1 MRRSIAWLGALAC
14 FAAAAYLISVTG
26 LPERDASLETLTI
39 AAPIPGAPAPLF
51 RAKLADGAWLAL
63 DELRG
68 SPVILNFWATWCV
81 PCAIEMP
88 ELQSLYEARRADG
101 LRIVG
106 INSGEDEKAVT
117 GWVDRLQLQFD
128 IALDE
133 DLSITT
139 LYAVNGQPTTFVI
152 NSEGVVERVFY
163 GVTTRDAL
171 ESEIAAA
178 MESG

>member
-14 FAAAAYLISVTG
+14 FTAAVYIIAAAG
-26 LPERDASLETLTI
+26 LPERDGSLETLTI
-39 AAPIPGAPAPLF
+39 TAPIPGAPAPLF
-51 RAKLADGAWLAL
+51 RAQLADGSWLAL
-63 DELRG
+63 DDLRG
-68 SPVILNFWATWCV
+68 NPVILNFWATWCV
-81 PCAIEMP
+81 PCEFEMP
-88 ELQSLYEARRADG
+88 ELQALYAAHSDDG
-101 LRIVG
+101 LRIIG

-152 NSEGVVERVFY
+152 NPDGVVEKVFY
-163 GVTTRDAL
+163 GITTRDAL

-178 MESG
+178 IAS